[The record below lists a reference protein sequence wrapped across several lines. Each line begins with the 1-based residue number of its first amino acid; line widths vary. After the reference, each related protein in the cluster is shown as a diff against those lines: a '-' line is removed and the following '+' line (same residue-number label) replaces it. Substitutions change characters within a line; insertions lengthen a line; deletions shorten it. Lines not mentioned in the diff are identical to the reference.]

1 MLLIKIHGTSGA
13 GKTTAVRDIMEYA
26 TEIAPIGPNPKRPE
40 AYKLAMPGILQPVFV
55 LGPYENTC
63 GGMDGV
69 PTQREQIDLIEKYAA
84 LGHVIYE
91 GLLMSTF
98 YGGLGLAM
106 EKYGKDHV
114 WAFLDT
120 PIEICIDRIKQ
131 RRLAAGNLKPLNESN
146 TRGRMKPIT
155 SLKAKLLRM
164 RANVVDLNYLDQP
177 GDQIMRLI
185 GDNDHA

>member
-1 MLLIKIHGTSGA
+1 MILIKIHGTSGA
-13 GKTTAVRDIMEYA
+13 GKTTAVRDVMEYS
-26 TEIAPIGPNPKRPE
+26 TETIPLGLNPKRPE
-40 AYKLAMPGILQPVFV
+40 AYKLTLPGIIFPVYV

-69 PTQREQIDLIEKYAA
+69 ATQRDQIELIERYAA
-84 LGHVIYE
+84 CGNVIYE

-98 YGGLGLAM
+98 YGGLGMAM
-106 EKYGKDHV
+106 EKYGRKHI

-120 PIEICIDRIKQ
+120 PIEVCIERIKA
-131 RRLAAGNLKPLNESN
+131 RRLAAGNLKPLNEAN

-164 RANVVDLNYLDQP
+164 KANVVDLNYLEQP
-177 GDQIMRLI
+177 GDHIMRLI
-185 GDNDHA
+185 EDGDRA